1 MSTDSQQLQSRID
14 DLEYKVAF
22 QEETIDTLNNALS
35 EQQLQLSKMQEQ
47 MQFIVGKLRSMSS
60 SNMADESEET
70 PPPHY

>member
-22 QEETIDTLNNALS
+22 QEETIDTLNHALS

-70 PPPHY
+70 TPPHY